1 MRRYPPMASAYRHR
15 LIAALGLTLLACDPG
30 YTVDVRIVVPDAV
43 ASAYTPAQR
52 GLLLAQIS
60 PAEHET
66 ELYAIT
72 VVCGE
77 GGSFTT
83 GTGDLGYLPDTTVRA
98 WIEPLPAD
106 DTRPCGEVP
115 NADGDGIDDPDLSAY
130 TLDDDEPQAREDI
143 DGAGGCS
150 SSNLADIELTIANP

>member
-1 MRRYPPMASAYRHR
+1 MASAYRHR

-77 GGSFTT
+77 GGSFTS
-83 GTGDLGYLPDTTVRA
+83 GTACARA
-98 WIEPLPAD
+98 VTSAVATRATAIIPPSMRRIMSSIVIEFVASVMD
-106 DTRPCGEVP
+106 
-115 NADGDGIDDPDLSAY
+115 
-130 TLDDDEPQAREDI
+130 
-143 DGAGGCS
+143 AGMPPVS
-150 SSNLADIELTIANP
+150 DRAAT